1 MTRKRLTSCWK
12 WNGGTCRPNGTRNTG
27 TSWRTSKL
35 SRSISVNLKAASL
48 DKQEI
53 VSSLIETYRNIM
65 RKWRIHNGGHGF
77 FLSCHEFANYRI
89 SITRRVSFSFH
100 TDGHGRSRI
109 FLVTR
114 LVLGPTDRREVI
126 FELSN
131 FCLPWPS
138 AILRVIKRNSIIRK
152 FGIKKKYRGEKKNIR
167 DTPWHSV
174 WYGQDIEK
182 NDSVI
187 FSDLGVK
194 VSSLMVIG
202 C

>member
-12 WNGGTCRPNGTRNTG
+12 WNGGTCRLNGTRNTG

-35 SRSISVNLKAASL
+35 SRSISVNLIAARH

-53 VSSLIETYRNIM
+53 VSSLIETYRNM
-65 RKWRIHNGGHGF
+65 MGKWHLHNGGPDF

-100 TDGHGRSRI
+100 TEVHGRSRI
-109 FLVTR
+109 FLVTRR

-126 FELSN
+126 FELAN

-138 AILRVIKRNSIIRK
+138 AILRVIKRNSKIR
-152 FGIKKKYRGEKKNIR
+152 
-167 DTPWHSV
+167 
-174 WYGQDIEK
+174 
-182 NDSVI
+182 
-187 FSDLGVK
+187 
-194 VSSLMVIG
+194 
-202 C
+202 